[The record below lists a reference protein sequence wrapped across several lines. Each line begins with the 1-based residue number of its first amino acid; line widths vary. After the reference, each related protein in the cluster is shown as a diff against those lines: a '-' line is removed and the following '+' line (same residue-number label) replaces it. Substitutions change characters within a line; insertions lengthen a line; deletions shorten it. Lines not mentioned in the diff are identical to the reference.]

1 MNLKTSDHFEPHR
14 QATSEDIRHILGELD
29 DAVVVQILANTPS
42 LRDLNDA
49 ALWWRGDGDLI
60 AREHR
65 ELSARALAVVEVLSG
80 MDEDLGANG
89 EQQ

>member
-1 MNLKTSDHFEPHR
+1 MNLKRTEPFEPHR
-14 QATSEDIRHILGELD
+14 QATSDDVRHVLGDIDDTLVAEILST
-29 DAVVVQILANTPS
+29 TPS

-65 ELSARALAVVEVLSG
+65 ELSARALAVVEVLSRA
-80 MDEDLGANG
+80 DEELVEETEG
-89 EQQ
+89 

>member
-1 MNLKTSDHFEPHR
+1 MVD
-14 QATSEDIRHILGELD
+14 
-29 DAVVVQILANTPS
+29 ILANTPS

-65 ELSARALAVVEVLSG
+65 ELSARALAVVEVLSRA
-80 MDEDLGANG
+80 DEDLIEDS
-89 EQQ
+89 EQP